1 MKMLFLTNLTRQANM
16 MDKTYKQLA
25 LSPDFPPGQAIM
37 VEPRT
42 IWDENWQKRL
52 SEASVTL
59 ISWMGSSSDS
69 KLIQQTLKFLRQAK
83 QPYLLMGSG
92 VDQTDIAFGFSPTD
106 IETVNRYLLF
116 SGQHNYRNLW
126 RWLSGR
132 FCGHEERTG
141 EPQAIPWCG
150 ILNPQDNQ
158 RIATLADYR
167 RQGGI
172 QPGQLTVGLLIPR
185 EEWIWGDLK
194 HQKLLI
200 QTLRERGMN
209 VIPVFSHWAADP
221 TQKSTGVDTAIETY
235 FRDESD
241 WIIDVLINTLKFSLT
256 VGRPIDISFF
266 QKLDRPILQAY
277 TLLQSEA
284 LWRENLDGLTPL
296 DLSFSV
302 SLPEFDGVI
311 HSIPFAS
318 KEDRGGGDI
327 YHPPIIERM
336 DLLARKAEKWA
347 RLRHKPNSEKK
358 VAIIFHNYPPTNASI
373 GNAAGLDSPESVL
386 ELLRRMQQE
395 GYDVG
400 TLPED
405 SQTLMNSLIACG
417 TNDRDF
423 MGEKEADAMM
433 GRLKSSAYQAW
444 FDRLPTKPSEQLT
457 HDWGT
462 PPGSVFVHKDAL
474 LVPGMQLGNVV
485 VSVQPPRGFG
495 EDPAKIYHSPDCAP
509 THHYL
514 AFYEWLRE
522 KFAADA
528 VLHIG
533 THGSLEW
540 LPGKATGL
548 SGECYPE
555 LALGDL
561 PNIYPYL
568 ITIVGEGTQAKRRSA
583 ACLIGHQTPPMS
595 HAGVYDEL
603 AEVERLVDEYW
614 HYHLNQPE
622 KLGQTA
628 QQILDAAT
636 RANLNDLVKP
646 PDNEENFEAYL
657 ERLHAYIG
665 DLKNMQIK
673 VGLHIL
679 GKAPAGDMLVEY
691 LLAMTRLE
699 NGETPSLFASVAAL
713 KGYDYGELQ
722 DRQGERIPGTAR
734 TYGAVLDEVREDCR
748 SLVRK
753 LVEVDFQLTSV
764 WLEVQQ
770 QTEWLHN
777 AVPEKLV
784 ALHQVLEYLCGP
796 LQRNLALTAQEMDNS
811 LAALS
816 GRFVEPGPAGAPTS
830 GMADILPTGRNF
842 YGVDPRTLPSPV
854 AWECGKQLA
863 DLLIERF
870 VAEEGHY
877 PENIGVVLWSGANMR
892 SRGQCIAQ
900 FLYFLGVRPVW
911 QKSSGRVIGLE
922 IIPAA
927 ELRRPRIDVTARISG
942 LFRDSMPFAM
952 QWMEQAVAMAAAQD
966 ELIEQNYVRK
976 HIEAET
982 MDLEQQGLTAKEAR
996 EQAGYR
1002 IFGCPPGSYGAG
1014 VGALLEAKNWEN
1026 VDDLGKV
1033 YVRWGAYA
1041 YGKKAKGEFLPE
1053 RFSRRLAT
1061 MEVTVKNEDNR
1072 EVNLLHSDDFNAYH
1086 GGMVAAV
1093 RSLRGSAPRSYCGDS
1108 SDRGRIVVRS
1118 LEEEFTRV
1126 FRGEAMNPKYIEG
1139 MKKHGYKG
1147 AADLAAVAAH
1157 CYDWDATSLVMENWM
1172 YETLAEKYALDPA
1185 LQEWM
1190 NEVNPWALRRIA
1202 EKLLE
1207 AQQRGM
1213 WEAKDETLAEL
1224 RKLYLSIEGELE
1236 ERSDGSEEE

>member
-1 MKMLFLTNLTRQANM
+1 MEILFITNLTRQASM
-16 MDKTYKQLA
+16 MDKTLKQLT
-25 LSPDFPPGQAIM
+25 LSLDFPSGRAVMTDPRMAWSDAWQA
-37 VEPRT
+37 
-42 IWDENWQKRL
+42 QL
-52 SEASVTL
+52 SKAPVTL

-69 KLIQQTLKFLRQAK
+69 KLIQQSLKFLRETGK
-83 QPYLLMGSG
+83 PYLLMGSG
-92 VDQTDIAFGFSPTD
+92 VDQTDTSIGFTVAD
-106 IETVNRYLLF
+106 IETVNRYLLY

-126 RWLSGR
+126 RWLAGR

-141 EPQAIPWCG
+141 LPQEIPWCG
-150 ILNPQDNQ
+150 IVNPQDNQ
-158 RIATLADYR
+158 RIDTLAEYR
-167 RQGGI
+167 RQGWI
-172 QPGQLTVGLLIPR
+172 QMDRLTVGLLIPR
-185 EEWIWGDLK
+185 DEWIWGDLK
-194 HQKLLI
+194 HQNLLRK
-200 QTLRERGMN
+200 TLVARGMN

-221 TQKSTGVDTAIETY
+221 IQQSTGVDTAIENY
-235 FRDESD
+235 FRDESG
-241 WIIDVLINTLKFSLT
+241 WIVDVVINTLKFSLT

-266 QKLDRPILQAY
+266 QHLDRPILQAY
-277 TLLQSEA
+277 TLLQSETM
-284 LWRENLDGLTPL
+284 WRDNLEGLTPL

-311 HSIPFAS
+311 HSVPFAS
-318 KEDRGGGDI
+318 KEDRGGGDVH
-327 YHPPIIERM
+327 HPPIAERM

-347 RLRHKPNSEKK
+347 RLRHKSNSEKK
-358 VAIIFHNYPPTNASI
+358 VAIIFHNYPPTNAGI

-386 ELLRRMQQE
+386 ELLHRMQQE

-400 TLPED
+400 TLPKD
-405 SQTLMNSLIACG
+405 SQTLMNSLIECG
-417 TNDRDF
+417 TNDREFLGD
-423 MGEKEADAMM
+423 KEANTFL
-433 GRLKSSAYQAW
+433 GRLTAADYQAW
-444 FDRLPTKPSEQLT
+444 FDRLPSKPAMQLT
-457 HDWGT
+457 RDWGT
-462 PPGSVFVHKDAL
+462 PPGSVFVHEKAL
-474 LVPGMQLGNVV
+474 LVPGMRLGNVV

-514 AFYEWLRE
+514 AFYEWLRDD
-522 KFAADA
+522 FGADA
-528 VLHIG
+528 VMHIG

-568 ITIVGEGTQAKRRSA
+568 ITIVGEGMQAKRRGA

-603 AEVERLVDEYW
+603 VDVERLVDEYW
-614 HYHLNQPE
+614 HYKLNQPE
-622 KLGQTA
+622 KMDQTA
-628 QQILDAAT
+628 QQILAAAKA
-636 RANLNDLVKP
+636 ANLNDSVKP
-646 PDNEENFEAYL
+646 PESGESIESYL
-657 ERLHAYIG
+657 ERLHAYVS
-665 DLKNMQIK
+665 DLKNMQIR

-679 GKAPAGDMLVEY
+679 GHAPTGDSLVEY
-691 LLAMTRLE
+691 LLAMTRLQ
-699 NGETPSLFASVAAL
+699 NGEIPSLFASVAAL
-713 KGYDYGELQ
+713 KGYDYEELQ
-722 DRQGERIPGTAR
+722 DRQGEIITGTAQ
-734 TYGAVLDEVREDCR
+734 TYGSVLDEIREDCR
-748 SLVRK
+748 ILAMR
-753 LVEVDFQLTSV
+753 LMEAEFQLANV
-764 WLEVQQ
+764 WAALQCEI
-770 QTEWLHN
+770 EWLQN
-777 AVPEKLV
+777 ATIEKLS
-784 ALHQVLEYLCGP
+784 ALLQVLEYLCGP

-811 LAALS
+811 LAALN

-842 YGVDPRTLPSPV
+842 YGVDPRTLPSSV
-854 AWECGKQLA
+854 AWECGKQLG

-877 PENIGVVLWSGANMR
+877 PESIGVILWSGANMR

-900 FLYFLGVRPVW
+900 FLYFLGIRPVW
-911 QKSSGRVIGLE
+911 QKGSGRVTGLE
-922 IIPAA
+922 IIPLA
-927 ELRRPRIDVTARISG
+927 ELKRPRIDVTARISG
-942 LFRDSMPFAM
+942 LFRDSMPFAV
-952 QWMEQAVAMAAAQD
+952 QWMDRAVAMAAAQD
-966 ELIEQNYVRK
+966 ESAEENYVRK

-982 MDLEQQGLTAKEAR
+982 AELEQTGLGGQEAR
-996 EQAGYR
+996 AQAGYR

-1014 VGALLEAKNWEN
+1014 VGALLEAKNWES

-1041 YGKKAKGEFLPE
+1041 YGAKAKGDFLPE

-1172 YETLAEKYALDPA
+1172 YETLAAKYALDPA
-1185 LQEWM
+1185 MQEWM

-1213 WEAKDETLAEL
+1213 WEAKGETLAEL

-1236 ERSDGSEEE
+1236 ERSDGSKEE